1 MYGDGVFFIKDV
13 DIWKNKLRL
22 TIADVADGSY
32 RYVFM
37 KSEDAQRLVNDI
49 WFKVEDYQN
58 ATRQRVVNE
67 QN

>member
-49 WFKVEDYQN
+49 WFKVEDHQN
-58 ATRQRVVNE
+58 AIRQRVVNE
-67 QN
+67 

>member
-49 WFKVEDYQN
+49 WFKVEDHQN
-58 ATRQRVVNE
+58 AIRQRVVNE

>member
-22 TIADVADGSY
+22 TIADVADGSH

-37 KSEDAQRLVNDI
+37 NSEDAQRLVNDI
-49 WFKVEDYQN
+49 WFKVEDHQN
-58 ATRQRVVNE
+58 AIRQRVVNE
-67 QN
+67 